1 MGWPLILGPRVVGV
15 LGSEGSWSQ
24 GSGGRFW
31 VMYSIR
37 NVLRHVRTPI
47 LNSCKDSLWEFIR
60 VSAVNNSAN
69 HTTRRIGFQNC
80 VRRTILWQLHVLL
93 SLLSVLSF
101 FGMFASSTS
110 MSFLTKEGCE
120 TVLLQSSPLA
130 FCRHSFV
137 MQISP
142 LVFQLELPHASR
154 SCCPWVANESVF
166 RTASA

>member
-1 MGWPLILGPRVVGV
+1 MI
-15 LGSEGSWSQ
+15 SQ
-24 GSGGRFW
+24 
-31 VMYSIR
+31 YECYEI
-37 NVLRHVRTPI
+37 I
-47 LNSCKDSLWEFIR
+47 AAAI
-60 VSAVNNSAN
+60 NSAN
-69 HTTRRIGFQNC
+69 HTTGRFQNC
-80 VRRTILWQLHVLL
+80 FRRTILWQLHVLS

-137 MQISP
+137 MQISS

-154 SCCPWVANESVF
+154 SCCPWVAKSSVV
-166 RTASA
+166 RTASAGHSFGRVFRHFREFLFEIILDE

>member
-1 MGWPLILGPRVVGV
+1 MI
-15 LGSEGSWSQ
+15 SQ
-24 GSGGRFW
+24 
-31 VMYSIR
+31 YECYEI
-37 NVLRHVRTPI
+37 I
-47 LNSCKDSLWEFIR
+47 AAAI
-60 VSAVNNSAN
+60 NSAN
-69 HTTRRIGFQNC
+69 HTTGRFQNC
-80 VRRTILWQLHVLL
+80 FRRTILWQLHVLS

-142 LVFQLELPHASR
+142 LVFQVDLPYASR
-154 SCCPWVANESVF
+154 SWCPWVANESVF
-166 RTASA
+166 RTASAGQSFGSFMFFCRCFLFSLFSACSLAPPRCHS